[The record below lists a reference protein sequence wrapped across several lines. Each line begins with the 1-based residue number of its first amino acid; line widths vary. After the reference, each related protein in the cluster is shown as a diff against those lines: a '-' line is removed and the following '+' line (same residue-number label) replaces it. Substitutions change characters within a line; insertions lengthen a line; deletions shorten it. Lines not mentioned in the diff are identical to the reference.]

1 MAINNGGQVVGFIAS
16 DTASSFSAFTWT
28 HDDGF
33 HLLLDDATAL
43 DINSRGDIVGERYEC
58 VEYPS
63 GSSCMSRG
71 FLWDVQQ
78 GFVDLGDFAPAAI
91 NDKREMAGTCRRA
104 GGPSACVLHDGAFT
118 QCRCDYCA

>member
-1 MAINNGGQVVGFIAS
+1 MFSRSTRSSSDLPVGLFRRVPRIDWRLSDPSSRGCVPMAINNGGQVVGFIAS

-63 GSSCMSRG
+63 G
-71 FLWDVQQ
+71 
-78 GFVDLGDFAPAAI
+78 
-91 NDKREMAGTCRRA
+91 
-104 GGPSACVLHDGAFT
+104 
-118 QCRCDYCA
+118 